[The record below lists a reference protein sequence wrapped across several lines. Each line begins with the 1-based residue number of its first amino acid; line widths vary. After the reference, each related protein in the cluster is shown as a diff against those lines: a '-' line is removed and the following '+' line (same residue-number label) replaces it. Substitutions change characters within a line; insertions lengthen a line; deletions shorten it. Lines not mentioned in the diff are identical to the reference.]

1 MSLTAEVKRALSAGT
16 TENCRVL
23 QVLEEISGPSARLP
37 QDVGGWIRGRRD
49 HDKLGDVFLLLG
61 QDGFVHGLGEE
72 GSPLEVSPQEGGV
85 PMLLEQG
92 SSFHQEESSGQLLV
106 RQADDSASGVPLRR
120 AYRIAGRTHPV
131 ISFQGDPYQEEFVLL
146 RPRELPEHS
155 FLPGQQRAL
164 FRKLS
169 APVSPVKDPKPPSSS
184 SCCGSTSLLGSGNG
198 AQASSSSG
206 SLPLWGILLLGAVSA
221 LFVGGVLWLLHRHEK
236 AGASKHR

>member
-23 QVLEEISGPSARLP
+23 QVLEEISGPHLP
-37 QDVGGWIRGRRD
+37 QDVSGWIRGRRD

-85 PMLLEQG
+85 PVLLEQG
-92 SSFHQEESSGQLLV
+92 SSFHQEESSRQLLV

-155 FLPGQQRAL
+155 FLSGQQRAL

-169 APVSPVKDPKPPSSS
+169 APVKDPDPPSS

-206 SLPLWGILLLGAVSA
+206 SLPLSGILLLGAVSMV
-221 LFVGGVLWLLHRHEK
+221 FVGGVLWLLHRHEK
-236 AGASKHR
+236 AGAGR